1 LKLRLAIAWD
11 LVLLGSVSP
20 HARYNRVFCV
30 LPSCYSDRANDIA
43 VALILDSRGIF
54 VVVIVVIGSFFVASG
69 AAAMTPWM
77 EAIDTD
83 TGKLFFKHPKTDA
96 TAWVLPKG
104 SVVDTALS
112 LQNKIAYIRQRLKT
126 MRALARQALSP
137 DRQQLKL
144 DVHRCKILEDSLGV
158 LRLASP
164 DELLAGPL
172 KVSFVDEVCSFVYF
186 ILVKVS
192 VLTADH
198 F

>member
-1 LKLRLAIAWD
+1 
-11 LVLLGSVSP
+11 VLLGSVSP

-43 VALILDSRGIF
+43 VRFPRNICGCNRSYWLI
-54 VVVIVVIGSFFVASG
+54 FFLASG

-126 MRALARQALSP
+126 MRALARQALPP

-192 VLTADH
+192 ILTADH